1 MRKLTLVIAVVLVM
15 TAFFSVFAFALD
27 LPLRVVV
34 NGDRLYFPDAQPF
47 IDSNGRTQTPARFI
61 GEKLGATVS
70 WDGTAQKATFVK
82 NSKKLILYIG
92 KKEYELDGK
101 KKQMDTAALLQ
112 EGRTFV
118 PARYVA
124 EAFGATV
131 RWDSAVKTVYVDI
144 TEVVSTPEPK
154 ITPEPRTIK
163 DTEGLTD
170 ADKKAIADR
179 FREWHDFDLKGDKKG
194 IFNYLSSEYKAK
206 ENIKTYEDIVFPLYK
221 EGELFPYNNPNYM
234 FMSDAVKILKEET
247 GYSNDNDFRIFCLIT
262 DYDKTHYKVF
272 YGLFD
277 NNKYPS
283 NEVAYFYGCELVIK
297 ENGNWY
303 FYNASES
310 AKISEHFHRSEGY

>member
-1 MRKLTLVIAVVLVM
+1 MKKVTFGITVVLVM
-15 TAFFSVFAFALD
+15 MALFSVFNVYGEIE
-27 LPLRVVV
+27 LPLRIVV

-61 GEKLGATVS
+61 GEELGATVS
-70 WDGTAQKATFVK
+70 WDGNAQKATFVK
-82 NSKKLILYIG
+82 GSKKLVLYIG

-101 KKQMDTAALLQ
+101 TLQMDTVALLQ

-131 RWDSAVKTVYVDI
+131 RWDSAVRTVYIDTV
-144 TEVVSTPEPK
+144 EVVSTPEPV
-154 ITPEPRTIK
+154 ITPRPTLK
-163 DTEGLTD
+163 PATGLSE

-179 FREWHDFDLKGDKKG
+179 FRELHDYDLKADKKN

-206 ENIKTYEDIVFPLYK
+206 ENIKTPEDIVFPLYK
-221 EGELFPYNNPNYM
+221 EGEYFPYNNPNYM
-234 FMSDAVKILKEET
+234 FISSAVKFAKERS
-247 GYSNDNDFRIFCLIT
+247 GYTNDSDFIVLCFIT
-262 DYDKTHYKVF
+262 DYDKTHYKVM

-277 NNKYPS
+277 NIFKDS
-283 NEVAYFYGCELVIK
+283 IAARSYGYELVVK

-303 FYNASES
+303 FDNVVGYVG
-310 AKISEHFHRSEGY
+310 ISEHFYRYEAY

>member
-1 MRKLTLVIAVVLVM
+1 MKKFTLVSAVVLVM
-15 TAFFSVFAFALD
+15 IALFSVFIVSGEM
-27 LPLRVVV
+27 PLRIVV

-61 GEKLGATVS
+61 GEELGATVT

-82 NSKKLILYIG
+82 DSKKLILYIG

-101 KKQMDTAALLQ
+101 VLQMDTAALLQ

-131 RWDSAVKTVYVDI
+131 RWDSAVRTVYVDI
-144 TEVVSTPEPK
+144 AKVVSTPEPK
-154 ITPEPRTIK
+154 ITPGPTLK
-163 DTEGLTD
+163 PAEGLTE

-194 IFNYLSSEYKAK
+194 IFKYLSSEYKAK

-221 EGELFPYNNPNYM
+221 EGEYFPYNDQNYM
-234 FMSDAVKILKEET
+234 FISSAVKFAKERT
-247 GYSNDNDFRIFCLIT
+247 GYINDSDFIVLCLIT

-277 NNKYPS
+277 NKNLNNKVSY
-283 NEVAYFYGCELVIK
+283 AYGYRLVVK
-297 ENGNWY
+297 ENDNWY
-303 FYNASES
+303 FDNVGGS
-310 AKISEHFHRSEGY
+310 AKINEHFYRNEGY